1 METLN
6 AAGDSTRPSSR
17 TIAQGF
23 MTALG
28 GVIGPRA
35 RRGPAKNG
43 ATPAK
48 NDEAAKDD
56 TPAKDVTPA
65 NDVTPAKSVTPAKG
79 KDAVPDKAAGD
90 TAPKT
95 AGQESAPTKAAPN
108 PVPVALE
115 LGWTMAVLYG
125 QTSASSDP
133 PQDRLPTG
141 AELGPVPRI
150 GRDAGRGQTLLHT
163 P

>member
-48 NDEAAKDD
+48 NDEAAKH
-56 TPAKDVTPA
+56 
-65 NDVTPAKSVTPAKG
+65 VTPAKSVTKG